1 MNSLCFVN
9 ADCFQVATGMD
20 KDTAPDHWTS
30 GDVNEAMTTTNSS
43 SDPPPTGPT
52 PYCITGIVILTLVFL
67 LGSVGNFSVI
77 WILSY
82 KIKKTT
88 ITIFFLNLAIADFVL
103 VMTLPASMAYILSG
117 FVFPDDTIFCKI
129 ISFLLFTNMYASVFF
144 LTVISVDRY
153 FAVVYPVKALR
164 YRSKHVASRT
174 ACAIWIFAL
183 LINIP
188 AVHFR
193 DGDSVKDSKGSIL
206 CDIDLSRN
214 NTDNTSKI
222 TRITTINVIRTVL
235 GFIIPF
241 GVMLFCYCR
250 IALKIRSTR
259 LVRKGKPLRVI
270 MTVVAA
276 FFVCWAPYYVVN
288 LIEVASHHTKKKSLN
303 DDSTELF
310 VVTESIAFVSCCIN
324 PILFV
329 FSGQDIKDRF
339 RNSLLQ
345 VMENALNELMGDRL
359 SSEKRTD
366 WWGASLRVG
375 MGRKRGECL
384 GNSLPSP
391 HSGIAL
397 GSLSFILTLPP
408 ALLHCPFSGIA
419 EVLVARGAI
428 TFDF

>member
-1 MNSLCFVN
+1 MSAVTQLL
-9 ADCFQVATGMD
+9 
-20 KDTAPDHWTS
+20 
-30 GDVNEAMTTTNSS
+30 
-43 SDPPPTGPT
+43 GPT

-164 YRSKHVASRT
+164 
-174 ACAIWIFAL
+174 
-183 LINIP
+183 
-188 AVHFR
+188 
-193 DGDSVKDSKGSIL
+193 
-206 CDIDLSRN
+206 
-214 NTDNTSKI
+214 
-222 TRITTINVIRTVL
+222 ITTINVIRTVL

-250 IALKIRSTR
+250 IALKIRI
-259 LVRKGKPLRVI
+259 I

-288 LIEVASHHTKKKSLN
+288 LIEVAS
-303 DDSTELF
+303 
-310 VVTESIAFVSCCIN
+310 
-324 PILFV
+324 P
-329 FSGQDIKDRF
+329 
-339 RNSLLQ
+339 
-345 VMENALNELMGDRL
+345 
-359 SSEKRTD
+359 
-366 WWGASLRVG
+366 
-375 MGRKRGECL
+375 
-384 GNSLPSP
+384 
-391 HSGIAL
+391 
-397 GSLSFILTLPP
+397 
-408 ALLHCPFSGIA
+408 
-419 EVLVARGAI
+419 
-428 TFDF
+428 